1 MLGSCKGPTS
11 FEDIRTVANIQYPI
25 YREACFAMDFLQDD
39 REYVEAIKEAKD
51 WGTTNYLRKL
61 FVLILL
67 TGAMSKPE
75 EVWNQCWHWLADD
88 IAYQYTKSTINSDE
102 QKTIY
107 HRIIQAVSNN
117 EGEMFF
123 LYGFGGT
130 GKTFIWRTLASSLR
144 AENQI
149 VIIVASSGIASL
161 LLPGG
166 RTGHSRFKIPIPIFE
181 DSTCNIH
188 QGTELAELLN
198 QTSLI
203 IWDEAPMAHKFCF
216 EALDQS
222 LRDIITNKSN
232 SNQIFGG
239 KVIVFGGDFRQILP
253 VIPRGTCSDIVNAA
267 INSSYLWDSCEIL
280 TLTKNIR
287 LHNNLESVDEQETA
301 TFAKWIL
308 DIGDGII
315 DDENDGYATIQ
326 VPAHLLITQYDDPIS
341 AIVKS
346 TFPDIDQHHNNPKF
360 FKSKAILASTNE
372 TVEQINHYVLSFI
385 PGNYIITYLID
396 TCSVKNIT
404 TEIVI
409 LQIIGD
415 HMEYIS
421 SDSVDKSETTED
433 SYFQSITTEFLNS
446 LNTSGLPTHSIKLKI
461 GSPIMLLRNLDQNQG
476 LCNGTRLV
484 VTKMAK
490 HVIAAEIISGKN
502 IGLAVY
508 IPRISMSH
516 SQSPWPFKLL
526 RRQFFTMLS
535 YAMTINKS
543 QGQSLSMVGLY
554 LPKPVFTHGQLYV
567 ALSRVNSVKGL
578 KILIHDDE

>member
-1 MLGSCKGPTS
+1 MRLK
-11 FEDIRTVANIQYPI
+11 N
-25 YREACFAMDFLQDD
+25 M
-39 REYVEAIKEAKD
+39 
-51 WGTTNYLRKL
+51 W
-61 FVLILL
+61 
-67 TGAMSKPE
+67 
-75 EVWNQCWHWLADD
+75 
-88 IAYQYTKSTINSDE
+88 IAGNINSTCILKLLIVSLIMNFLCQIYFSISLPINADE

-107 HRIIQAVSNN
+107 HRIIQAVNNN
-117 EGEMFF
+117 EGGMFF

-166 RTGHSRFKIPIPIFE
+166 RTAHSRFKIPVPIFE

-188 QGTELAELLN
+188 QGTQLAELLN

-253 VIPRGTCSDIVNAA
+253 VIPRGTRSDIVNAA

-280 TLTKNIR
+280 TLTKNMR

-346 TFPDIDQHHNNPKF
+346 TFPDLDQHHNNPEF

-415 HMEYIS
+415 HMEYLS
-421 SDSVDKSETTED
+421 SDSVDKSETSED

-508 IPRISMSH
+508 IPRMSMSP

-526 RRQFFTMLS
+526 RRQFPIMLS

-567 ALSRVNSVKGL
+567 ALSRVNSAKGL
-578 KILIHDDE
+578 KILIHDDEQKSMNSTTNVVFKEVFRNIKR

>member
-1 MLGSCKGPTS
+1 MQMNKKQFITELSKLSTTMKVECFFYT
-11 FEDIRTVANIQYPI
+11 DL
-25 YREACFAMDFLQDD
+25 EAQ
-39 REYVEAIKEAKD
+39 EKHSY
-51 WGTTNYLRKL
+51 
-61 FVLILL
+61 
-67 TGAMSKPE
+67 GA
-75 EVWNQCWHWLADD
+75 
-88 IAYQYTKSTINSDE
+88 
-102 QKTIY
+102 
-107 HRIIQAVSNN
+107 
-117 EGEMFF
+117 
-123 LYGFGGT
+123 
-130 GKTFIWRTLASSLR
+130 LASSLR

-161 LLPGG
+161 LLLGG
-166 RTGHSRFKIPIPIFE
+166 RTAHSRFKIPVPIFE

-188 QGTELAELLN
+188 QGIELAELLN

-222 LRDIITNKSN
+222 LRDIITDKSK

-253 VIPRGTCSDIVNAA
+253 VIPRGTRSDIVNVA

-280 TLTKNIR
+280 TLTKNMR
-287 LHNNLESVDEQETA
+287 LHINLESVDEQETV

-326 VPAHLLITQYDDPIS
+326 IPAHLLITQYDDPMS

-346 TFPDIDQHHNNPKF
+346 TFPDLDQHHNNPKF

-372 TVEQINHYVLSFI
+372 MVEQINDYVLSFI
-385 PGNYIITYLID
+385 PGNYIITYLIV
-396 TCSVKNIT
+396 TCLDKNVT
-404 TEIVI
+404 TEIEI
-409 LQIIGD
+409 LQIIAD
-415 HMEYIS
+415 HMEYLS
-421 SDSVDKSETTED
+421 SDSIDKSETSEN

-446 LNTSGLPTHSIKLKI
+446 LKTSGLPTHSIKLKI

-508 IPRISMSH
+508 IPRMSMSP

-526 RRQFFTMLS
+526 RRQFPIMLS

-567 ALSRVNSVKGL
+567 AMSRVNSAKGL
-578 KILIHDDE
+578 KILIHDDEQKSMNSTTNVVYKEVFRNIKT

>member
-1 MLGSCKGPTS
+1 
-11 FEDIRTVANIQYPI
+11 
-25 YREACFAMDFLQDD
+25 
-39 REYVEAIKEAKD
+39 
-51 WGTTNYLRKL
+51 
-61 FVLILL
+61 
-67 TGAMSKPE
+67 
-75 EVWNQCWHWLADD
+75 
-88 IAYQYTKSTINSDE
+88 
-102 QKTIY
+102 
-107 HRIIQAVSNN
+107 
-117 EGEMFF
+117 MFF

-149 VIIVASSGIASL
+149 VIIVASSGITSL
-161 LLPGG
+161 LLLGG
-166 RTGHSRFKIPIPIFE
+166 RTAHSRFKIPVPIFE

-216 EALDQS
+216 EALDQ
-222 LRDIITNKSN
+222 I
-232 SNQIFGG
+232 
-239 KVIVFGGDFRQILP
+239 FGGDFRQILP
-253 VIPRGTCSDIVNAA
+253 AIPRGTRSDIVNAA
-267 INSSYLWDSCEIL
+267 INSSYLWDLCEIL
-280 TLTKNIR
+280 TLTKNMR
-287 LHNNLESVDEQETA
+287 LHSNLESVDEQETA

-326 VPAHLLITQYDDPIS
+326 IPTHLLITQYDDPIS

-346 TFPDIDQHHNNPKF
+346 TFPDLDQHHNNPEF

-396 TCSVKNIT
+396 TCSAKNIT

-415 HMEYIS
+415 HMECLS
-421 SDSVDKSETTED
+421 SDSVDKSETSED
-433 SYFQSITTEFLNS
+433 SYFQSITTEFLTS
-446 LNTSGLPTHSIKLKI
+446 LNTSSLPTHSIKLKI

-490 HVIAAEIISGKN
+490 HVIAAEIILGKN

-508 IPRISMSH
+508 IPRMSMSP

-526 RRQFFTMLS
+526 RRQFPIMLS

-554 LPKPVFTHGQLYV
+554 LPKPVFTHGNYMLHCQG
-567 ALSRVNSVKGL
+567 STQQK
-578 KILIHDDE
+578 D